1 MFDGSELGLSENI
14 AKSSELLKRCAASEL
29 ILEVEIGVVGGDSD
43 PVTTSFM
50 FAYENGAKSIDPTI
64 AVERK
69 TLGGAWDDQAKGKQ
83 AAEQL
88 YDAGSDVVF
97 QVAAAA
103 GLGVLQAAKDRN
115 LYAIGVDANQNDLQP
130 GHVIAS
136 DIKNVGATIE
146 KIFDSRIEVEVDLLS
161 DLLIVIGHW
170 GSSIGEFTTPDNGV
184 VFNPDGSIH
193 RRILVPPRITR
204 TDLQNVLSPDSTRVL
219 VPEGLTLVHRKP
231 EGIELWLSYLD
242 GDWHEIRMYDPK
254 TGEWGETKGQY
265 RAV

>member
-1 MFDGSELGLSENI
+1 MSRFDQLQYISRHGHRALVHHPVDDPYLGKP
-14 AKSSELLKRCAASEL
+14 KSH
-29 ILEVEIGVVGGDSD
+29 IGIQLMQDGPVGVSWRYG
-43 PVTTSFM
+43 
-50 FAYENGAKSIDPTI
+50 
-64 AVERK
+64 
-69 TLGGAWDDQAKGKQ
+69 
-83 AAEQL
+83 
-88 YDAGSDVVF
+88 
-97 QVAAAA
+97 
-103 GLGVLQAAKDRN
+103 
-115 LYAIGVDANQNDLQP
+115 
-130 GHVIAS
+130 
-136 DIKNVGATIE
+136 GATIE

-219 VPEGLTLVHRKP
+219 VPEGLTLVHCKP

>member
-1 MFDGSELGLSENI
+1 MSAFEELKYVSTSGLTVAAGHDFDDPYLGKPMS
-14 AKSSELLKRCAASEL
+14 AAGTA
-29 ILEVEIGVVGGDSD
+29 VMQDVPVGISWKHEGKKVS
-43 PVTTSFM
+43 
-50 FAYENGAKSIDPTI
+50 
-64 AVERK
+64 K
-69 TLGGAWDDQAKGKQ
+69 TFDQAI
-83 AAEQL
+83 
-88 YDAGSDVVF
+88 
-97 QVAAAA
+97 QVA
-103 GLGVLQAAKDRN
+103 LDERSSL
-115 LYAIGVDANQNDLQP
+115 
-130 GHVIAS
+130 
-136 DIKNVGATIE
+136 
-146 KIFDSRIEVEVDLLS
+146 
-161 DLLIVIGHW
+161 LLIIGHW

-219 VPEGLTLVHRKP
+219 VPEGLTLVHCKP